1 MNNNDVSP
9 VIMESPVINL
19 VPYLHSSDC
28 LSYSIS
34 YGFGSDALF
43 FSVHANAGWNKT
55 VSLASLVGISCSS
68 LSVLLSARAF
78 CLN

>member
-34 YGFGSDALF
+34 HEFDSDALF

-55 VSLASLVGISCSS
+55 VSLASLVGRSCSS
-68 LSVLLSARAF
+68 LSVLLSASAF